1 MIRDNTHAMSLLMEA
16 MEYHLLPDRRA
27 GLDPE
32 RTRPRSRGNKTQV
45 CPRYCSSAQT
55 TPYFVDIVGNPYLCC
70 VKI

>member
-1 MIRDNTHAMSLLMEA
+1 MSLLMEA

-45 CPRYCSSAQT
+45 YMYIYVGCIEPITMYN
-55 TPYFVDIVGNPYLCC
+55 TPAIEVLVASHT
-70 VKI
+70 